1 MMAVVVVKHAVARR
15 RKGAKNGNLLPKFNV
30 VLAAPVHYL
39 LRKMA
44 AVAPPASPVRLI
56 SIKNKEEE
64 LILAPP
70 RKRQRTHVAPADNE
84 VHNPHKKLFAEHP
97 PTLDELASRLGF
109 VAITI
114 GDKRGRY

>member
-1 MMAVVVVKHAVARR
+1 
-15 RKGAKNGNLLPKFNV
+15 
-30 VLAAPVHYL
+30 
-39 LRKMA
+39 MA
-44 AVAPPASPVRLI
+44 AVAPPASPIHLI

-64 LILAPP
+64 LIRAPA
-70 RKRQRTHVAPADNE
+70 RKRRRTDVAPADGE
-84 VHNPHKKLFAEHP
+84 VHNPQKKLYYAEHP